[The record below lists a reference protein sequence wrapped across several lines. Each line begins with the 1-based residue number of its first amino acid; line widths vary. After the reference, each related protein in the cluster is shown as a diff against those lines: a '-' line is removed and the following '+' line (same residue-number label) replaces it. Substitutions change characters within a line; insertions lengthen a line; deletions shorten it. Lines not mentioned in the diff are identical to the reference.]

1 MLKGVPKVVSPE
13 LLKVLSEMGHGDEI
27 VLADSNYPAA
37 SNANLLVRADG
48 VSMPELLD
56 AVLQLIPLDSYVD
69 SPIALM
75 QPVGDDELPEIW
87 GVYRAV
93 IESRAGSDISVEYIE
108 RSAFYERGKKAY
120 AIVATGEGAIY
131 ANIIIKK
138 GVVK

>member
-69 SPIALM
+69 SPVVLM

-87 GVYRAV
+87 GVYHSV
-93 IESRAGSDISVEYIE
+93 IENRAGSDISIEHIE

>member
-69 SPIALM
+69 SPVVLM
-75 QPVGDDELPEIW
+75 QPVGDDDLPEIW
-87 GVYRAV
+87 GVYHSV
-93 IESRAGSDISVEYIE
+93 IENRAGSDISVEYIE

>member
-1 MLKGVPKVVSPE
+1 
-13 LLKVLSEMGHGDEI
+13 MGHGDEI

-87 GVYRAV
+87 GVYRSV

-108 RSAFYERGKKAY
+108 RSAFYERGKKTY

>member
-13 LLKVLSEMGHGDEI
+13 LLKVLSEMGHGDEL
-27 VLADSNYPAA
+27 VLADSKYPAA

-87 GVYRAV
+87 GVYRSV

>member
-56 AVLQLIPLDSYVD
+56 ARAYAQRHR
-69 SPIALM
+69 
-75 QPVGDDELPEIW
+75 
-87 GVYRAV
+87 RAV
-93 IESRAGSDISVEYIE
+93 GPRAGKLPVRAAEGHARALE
-108 RSAFYERGKKAY
+108 RAALAELVWDAEG
-120 AIVATGEGAIY
+120 VADCEPVDAR
-131 ANIIIKK
+131 AH
-138 GVVK
+138 VVPVV